1 MAGGG
6 DRVAGFACRRL
17 RFSWPAS
24 RSGRRGTFFAS
35 TTPRPP
41 YRDRMRMQ
49 TGDDARLENGFGRQ
63 IVNATG
69 A

>member
-1 MAGGG
+1 
-6 DRVAGFACRRL
+6 
-17 RFSWPAS
+17 
-24 RSGRRGTFFAS
+24 
-35 TTPRPP
+35 
-41 YRDRMRMQ
+41 MRMQ